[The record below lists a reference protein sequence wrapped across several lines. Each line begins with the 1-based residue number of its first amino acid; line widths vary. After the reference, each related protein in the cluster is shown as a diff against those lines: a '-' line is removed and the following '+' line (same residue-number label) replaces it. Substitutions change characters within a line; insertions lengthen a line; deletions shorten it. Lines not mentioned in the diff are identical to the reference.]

1 MNLTAP
7 TLTTDRLTLRALSA
21 ADFPAFA
28 DFYASDRA
36 KFVGGPATA
45 AASWRNLASEIGH
58 WTLRGYGRWAV
69 EETASGKFCGVIG
82 LWCPLDWP
90 EPEIGWDLMAGFE
103 GKGYAT
109 EAALAARNYAYD
121 TLGWTTAISLVITEQ
136 NAASRAV
143 AQRMGAT
150 RDGTF
155 VHGSFGELEIWRHP
169 GPGAP
174 Q

>member
-1 MNLTAP
+1 MTPTIP
-7 TLTTDRLTLRALSA
+7 TLETERLNLRPLSA

-28 DFYASDRA
+28 DFYASERA
-36 KFVGGPATA
+36 KFVGGPTTP

-58 WTLRGYGRWAV
+58 WALRGYGRWAV
-69 EETASGKFCGVIG
+69 DETATGKFCGVVG

-109 EAALAARNYAYD
+109 EAALAARTFAYD
-121 TLGWTTAISLVITEQ
+121 TLGWTTAISLVAEQ
-136 NAASRAV
+136 NDASRAV
-143 AQRMGAT
+143 AKRMGAS

-155 VHGSFGELEIWRHP
+155 THDSFGLLEIWRHTSP
-169 GPGAP
+169 DQVAR
-174 Q
+174 